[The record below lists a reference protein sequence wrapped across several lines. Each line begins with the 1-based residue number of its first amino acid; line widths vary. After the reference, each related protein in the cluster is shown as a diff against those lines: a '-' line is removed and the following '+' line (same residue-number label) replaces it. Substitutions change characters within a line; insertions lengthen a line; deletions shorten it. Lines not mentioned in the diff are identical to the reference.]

1 MEKQGISREKIVWS
15 RDQTLNHTGFRKI
28 CKKHDK
34 ILVRSTGSDFMSDVI
49 GQAAFWTDKNLKR
62 IINGLEDIMA
72 GLEGGD
78 MKKAMER
85 LRRVFNLM
93 LQGFQQP
100 DCGDFRNMIAV
111 QPDCSNL
118 IVAAQLQCN
127 PIATDCSDCSNQNAA
142 TRLECNMIG

>member
-1 MEKQGISREKIVWS
+1 
-15 RDQTLNHTGFRKI
+15 
-28 CKKHDK
+28 
-34 ILVRSTGSDFMSDVI
+34 MSDVI

-111 QPDCSNL
+111 QPDCSNPVGVQHDWQ
-118 IVAAQLQCN
+118 IMARFKFEN
-127 PIATDCSDCSNQNAA
+127 SSKSATNAG
-142 TRLECNMIG
+142 TYSR